1 MYLTSHFLA
10 LQGEPGVSLWNYP
23 SPGLESTISL
33 KAYLSSFIN
42 CFFKKFSE
50 KDESLHSFS
59 FSAYI
64 TASFLFS
71 CSMATWYSDT
81 HFPWKTVRNNL
92 ERKINE
98 LTIHVSL
105 LPSFPYSLSAFVLG
119 KATKYHFHLLN

>member
-1 MYLTSHFLA
+1 MHLTSHFLA
-10 LQGEPGVSLWNYP
+10 LQGESGVSLWSYP
-23 SPGLESTISL
+23 GPVLESTISL

-42 CFFKKFSE
+42 CFFKKFRE

-64 TASFLFS
+64 TASFLFN

-98 LTIHVSL
+98 LTIHVSP
-105 LPSFPYSLSAFVLG
+105 LPAFSYSLLACVLV